1 MQLGQQIDPLL
12 PVPPPDA
19 DDYTLELHRRL
30 AELFVSTQKAING
43 VIPYSVTTGQ
53 ALLVDPTAQ
62 GGVAWG
68 AGSFIVLSPA
78 YAATVTVDLTNYA
91 AYAAIIVNV
100 GTLTGNITFDITNG
114 TDGQVIRVWFTQ
126 DGTGSRIFTAGSH
139 LAFSTDTPSPTLTTT
154 ASKVDSLGFQ
164 WRSAEAKAL
173 MVAVNHGFA

>member
-1 MQLGQQIDPLL
+1 MKNAAAAITAPA
-12 PVPPPDA
+12 P
-19 DDYTLELHRRL
+19 
-30 AELFVSTQKAING
+30 STRSQYVNG
-43 VIPYSVTTGQ
+43 LRASARNSRVMTGS
-53 ALLVDPTAQ
+53 TFME
-62 GGVAWG
+62 WG
-68 AGSFIVLSPA
+68 RNPCGSASA